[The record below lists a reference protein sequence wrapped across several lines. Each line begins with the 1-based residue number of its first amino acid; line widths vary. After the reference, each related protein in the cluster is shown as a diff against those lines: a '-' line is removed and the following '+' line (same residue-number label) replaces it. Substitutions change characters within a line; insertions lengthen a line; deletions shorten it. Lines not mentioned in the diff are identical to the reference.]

1 MRGGSDAGYAWPN
14 SAARRCHRIAPFA
27 LDRGVDQAARGR
39 GRRAEL
45 CARTFRTFPRE
56 FSSRNR
62 SGPSRRSPVASSGL
76 SVVSERLMI
85 A

>member
-1 MRGGSDAGYAWPN
+1 MRKQVEEST
-14 SAARRCHRIAPFA
+14 AAES
-27 LDRGVDQAARGR
+27 
-39 GRRAEL
+39 AEL